1 MAKIRDDYEGV
12 LYVGGLTL
20 EAGDKIPAGVRVG
33 GHLTDSGED
42 VGPEPDQNATPAVA
56 PEEVQDPLNDADA
69 ALAAELGVEGSP
81 DFVRG
86 FLAGVASVSGVP
98 EGEPVE
104 AAAGDGSDGLFDPS
118 EVNAPEV
125 HEYLKDNPD
134 DVARVIS
141 LERAGRNRKG
151 IVDAYPDDAA

>member
-1 MAKIRDDYEGV
+1 MAKIRDDFEGV
-12 LYVGGLTL
+12 VYVDGLTL

-33 GHLTDSGED
+33 GHLTDSGKD
-42 VGPEPDQNATPAVA
+42 VGPEPDQKAAPAVA
-56 PEEVQDPLNDADA
+56 PAEVQDPLNDADA

-86 FLAGVASVSGVP
+86 FLAGVASVSGDP
-98 EGEPVE
+98 EGEPAE
-104 AAAGDGSDGLFDPS
+104 GGEPGGLFDPS

>member
-1 MAKIRDDYEGV
+1 MAKIRDDFEGV
-12 LYVGGLTL
+12 VYAEGLVL
-20 EAGDKIPAGVRVG
+20 KAGDKIPAGVRVG
-33 GHLTDSGED
+33 GHLTDSGKD
-42 VGPEPDQNATPAVA
+42 VGPAPDEKVTPTAA
-56 PEEVQDPLNDADA
+56 PAEVQDPLNDADA
-69 ALAAELGVEGSP
+69 ALAAELGVEGVP

-86 FLAGVASVSGVP
+86 FLAGVASVSGDP
-98 EGEPVE
+98 EGGTDEGAEP
-104 AAAGDGSDGLFDPS
+104 DGRFDPS

>member
-12 LYVGGLTL
+12 VYVDGLTL

-33 GHLTDSGED
+33 GHLTDSGKD
-42 VGPEPDQNATPAVA
+42 VGPAPDEKPVSVA
-56 PEEVQDPLNDADA
+56 PVDVQDPLNDADS

-86 FLAGVASVSGVP
+86 FLAGVASVSGEP
-98 EGEPVE
+98 EGEPTE
-104 AAAGDGSDGLFDPS
+104 GGEPDGLFDPS

-125 HEYLKDNPD
+125 HEYLAAHPE
-134 DVARVIS
+134 DVERVIA
-141 LERAGRNRKG
+141 LEREGKARAGILNAYASG
-151 IVDAYPDDAA
+151 DAK

>member
-1 MAKIRDDYEGV
+1 MARIREDLEGTV
-12 LYVGGLTL
+12 DVRVGLAVRTL

-42 VGPEPDQNATPAVA
+42 VGPAWDEKPVSVA
-56 PEEVQDPLNDADA
+56 PVDVQDPLNDADA
-69 ALAAELGVEGSP
+69 ALAAELGIDGSP
-81 DFVRG
+81 EFVRG
-86 FLAGVASVSGVP
+86 FLAGVASVSGEP
-98 EGEPVE
+98 EGGADEPD
-104 AAAGDGSDGLFDPS
+104 AADLFDPS

>member
-12 LYVGGLTL
+12 VYAEGLVL
-20 EAGDKIPAGVRVG
+20 KAGDKIPAGVRVG
-33 GHLTDSGED
+33 GHLTDSGKD
-42 VGPEPDQNATPAVA
+42 VGPTPDEKAPPA
-56 PEEVQDPLNDADA
+56 PLDVQDPLNDADA

-86 FLAGVASVSGVP
+86 FLAGVASVSGEP
-98 EGEPVE
+98 EGDADGEPKVDE
-104 AAAGDGSDGLFDPS
+104 PDGLFDPAD
-118 EVNAPEV
+118 VNAPEV

-151 IVDAYPDDAA
+151 IIDAYPDDAA

>member
-20 EAGDKIPAGVRVG
+20 VAGDKIPAGVRVG
-33 GHLTDSGED
+33 GHLTDSGKD
-42 VGPEPDQNATPAVA
+42 VGPSLDEKAAAAVA
-56 PEEVQDPLNDADA
+56 PVDVQDPLNDADA

-86 FLAGVASVSGVP
+86 FLAGVASVSGAP
-98 EGEPVE
+98 EGGTDAGTEP
-104 AAAGDGSDGLFDPS
+104 DGLFDPS

>member
-1 MAKIRDDYEGV
+1 MAKIRDDFEGV
-12 LYVGGLTL
+12 VYVDGLTL
-20 EAGDKIPAGVRVG
+20 GAGDKIPAGVRVG
-33 GHLTDSGED
+33 GHLTDSGKD
-42 VGPEPDQNATPAVA
+42 VGPALDEKPVSVA
-56 PEEVQDPLNDADA
+56 PVDVQDPLNDADS

-81 DFVRG
+81 EFVRG
-86 FLAGVASVSGVP
+86 FLAGVASVSGDP
-98 EGEPVE
+98 EREPDE
-104 AAAGDGSDGLFDPS
+104 GTESDGMFDPS

-141 LERAGRNRKG
+141 LERARRNRKG

>member
-1 MAKIRDDYEGV
+1 MAKIRDDFEGV
-12 LYVGGLTL
+12 VYVDGLTL
-20 EAGDKIPAGVRVG
+20 GAGDRIPAGVRVG
-33 GHLTDSGED
+33 GHLTDSGKD
-42 VGPEPDQNATPAVA
+42 VGPAPDEKPAPATVPLGD
-56 PEEVQDPLNDADA
+56 VQDPLNDADS

-86 FLAGVASVSGVP
+86 FLAGVASVSGDP
-98 EGEPVE
+98 EGVPAEGGEP
-104 AAAGDGSDGLFDPS
+104 DGLFDPS

>member
-12 LYVGGLTL
+12 VYVDGLTL

-33 GHLTDSGED
+33 GHLTDSGKD
-42 VGPEPDQNATPAVA
+42 VGPSPDEKPVSVA
-56 PEEVQDPLNDADA
+56 PVDVQDPLNDADS

-86 FLAGVASVSGVP
+86 FLAGVVSVSGDP
-98 EGEPVE
+98 EGGPAEG
-104 AAAGDGSDGLFDPS
+104 AGPDGLFDPS

-125 HEYLKDNPD
+125 HEYLAAHPD
-134 DVARVIS
+134 DVERVIA
-141 LERAGRNRKG
+141 LEREGKARAGILNAYASG
-151 IVDAYPDDAA
+151 DAK

>member
-1 MAKIRDDYEGV
+1 MAKIRDDFEGV
-12 LYVGGLTL
+12 VYVGGRALV
-20 EAGDKIPAGVRVG
+20 AGDGIPAGVRVG

-42 VGPEPDQNATPAVA
+42 VGPEPDRKTTPAVA
-56 PEEVQDPLNDADA
+56 PAEVQDPLNDADA

-86 FLAGVASVSGVP
+86 FLAGVASVSGSP
-98 EGEPVE
+98 EGEPTE
-104 AAAGDGSDGLFDPS
+104 GGEPDGLFDPS

>member
-1 MAKIRDDYEGV
+1 MAKIRDDFEGV
-12 LYVGGLTL
+12 VYVDGLTL

-33 GHLTDSGED
+33 GHLTDSGKD
-42 VGPEPDQNATPAVA
+42 VGPAPDEKPAPAVA
-56 PEEVQDPLNDADA
+56 PEEVQDPLNDADS

-86 FLAGVASVSGVP
+86 FLTGVASVSGDP
-98 EGEPVE
+98 EGGTAEGGEP
-104 AAAGDGSDGLFDPS
+104 DGLFDPS

-125 HEYLKDNPD
+125 HEYLKAHPEE
-134 DVARVIS
+134 VARVIE

-151 IVDAYPDDAA
+151 IVDAYAA

>member
-12 LYVGGLTL
+12 VYVDGRALV
-20 EAGDKIPAGVRVG
+20 AGDGIPAGVRVG
-33 GHLTDSGED
+33 GHLTDSGQD
-42 VGPEPDQNATPAVA
+42 VGPVPDRKAAPATA
-56 PEEVQDPLNDADA
+56 PVDVQDPLNDADA

-81 DFVRG
+81 EFVRG
-86 FLAGVASVSGVP
+86 FLAGVASVSGEP
-98 EGEPVE
+98 EGDPEG
-104 AAAGDGSDGLFDPS
+104 ATGDVPDGLFDPS

>member
-1 MAKIRDDYEGV
+1 MAKIRDDFEGV
-12 LYVGGLTL
+12 VYAEGLVL
-20 EAGDKIPAGVRVG
+20 KAGDKIPAGVRVG
-33 GHLTDSGED
+33 GHLTDSGKD
-42 VGPEPDQNATPAVA
+42 VGPEPDQKAAPAVA

-86 FLAGVASVSGVP
+86 FLAGVASVSGAP
-98 EGEPVE
+98 EGEPAE
-104 AAAGDGSDGLFDPS
+104 GDDPDGLFDPS
-118 EVNAPEV
+118 DVNAPEV

-141 LERAGRNRKG
+141 IERAGRNRKG

>member
-33 GHLTDSGED
+33 GHLTDSGKD
-42 VGPEPDQNATPAVA
+42 VGPEPDQKAAPAVA
-56 PEEVQDPLNDADA
+56 PAEVQDPLNDADA
-69 ALAAELGVEGSP
+69 ALAAELGVEGGP

-86 FLAGVASVSGVP
+86 FLAGVASVSGAP
-98 EGEPVE
+98 EGEPAVG
-104 AAAGDGSDGLFDPS
+104 GDPDGLFDPS

-125 HEYLKDNPD
+125 HEYLAEHPE
-134 DVARVIS
+134 DVERVIA
-141 LERAGRNRKG
+141 LEREGKARAGILN
-151 IVDAYPDDAA
+151 AYSAG